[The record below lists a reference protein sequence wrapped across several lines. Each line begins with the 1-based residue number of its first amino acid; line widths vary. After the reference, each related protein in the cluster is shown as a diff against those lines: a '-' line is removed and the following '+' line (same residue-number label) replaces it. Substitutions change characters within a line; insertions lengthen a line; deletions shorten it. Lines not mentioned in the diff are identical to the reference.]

1 MAEQMGLLAN
11 IGQGLQRKFGRI
23 GNALSG
29 QDQNARDRL
38 ALGLM
43 SLGNPNQTQA
53 IQQLVANRLEERKKQ
68 TQTNKSIEYLKT
80 IDPRLAALAEN
91 NPSMVGSIFS
101 EIAKKQ
107 LNPQQA
113 KIETGADGFKYY
125 ITGPNAGQRVL
136 PGQLTDEDQAIMNLQ
151 SRLKVG
157 PDVAA
162 NMFYQQQGFT
172 LPGANN
178 QTVTFL
184 EEKAAAGDENAKA
197 ALLLVGPKG
206 AGEAM
211 KTYINATSGR
221 AQPNTQT
228 AAKTDT
234 YLNGV
239 VVNSFQDGTRQVLN
253 NLGEEVT
260 GEEAARVIDEAN
272 AYNIDQARLTKFAEA
287 SASSKAKMVQS
298 TVSSLIN
305 VDSSLRNMA
314 RAKRALRDSIASGGA
329 DISGPIDQY
338 FPDISVEAAELT
350 SARNALGLDVV
361 GSVTF
366 GALSK
371 GELDL
376 ALTQGL
382 PLGLKPPQLLE
393 FIERREAAIKKYRTS
408 LMAAARIMAN
418 PQKDYNDYLDTL
430 EDLEVK
436 PNPYKT
442 KSDDDLEQLYIEVMS
457 GTSNLSVKNRQFIV
471 DEADRRAQL

>member
-101 EIAKKQ
+101 EIAKRQ

-151 SRLKVG
+151 SRLGV
-157 PDVAA
+157 DAQTAA

-221 AQPNTQT
+221 AQPNNQT

-272 AYNIDQARLTKFAEA
+272 AYNIEQARLTKFAEA
-287 SASSKAKMVQS
+287 SASSKAKMVGQ
-298 TVSSLIN
+298 TISSLVN
-305 VDSSLRNMA
+305 VDSTIQNYG
-314 RAKRALRDSIASGGA
+314 RAKSALRRALNEGRE
-329 DISGPIDQY
+329 ISGLAQQF
-338 FPDISVEAAELT
+338 FPDITVEAAELT
-350 SARNALGLDVV
+350 NARNALGLDVV

-382 PLGLKPPQLLE
+382 PLGLSGKPLLE
-393 FIERREAAIKKYRTS
+393 YIERRELALGRYRAS
-408 LMAAARIMAN
+408 LVEAARYQSDPNLTM
-418 PQKDYNDYLDTL
+418 KDYV
-430 EDLEVK
+430 EQMSAKSKEIE
-436 PNPYKT
+436 NPYKT
-442 KSDDDLEQLYIEVMS
+442 VSDDDLEKLAIEVMS
-457 GTSNLSVKNRQFIV
+457 GDSTLSARSRQLII
-471 DEADRRAQL
+471 DEVDRRAGL